1 MIKVSSQQ
9 EAITLINS
17 YAPSTG
23 APKYTTQVST
33 DVKGEIDNNTV
44 TVDFNTMLTSMDRSS
59 RKKKINKEIGAVKDT
74 LDQMDL
80 IDTFRAFHPK
90 AAEIHSFQVHRTF
103 SRIDHMLGH
112 KTRLDN
118 FKETE
123 VVSSVFSD
131 KNGTKP
137 EMNYKKKTKPHKHRE
152 AK

>member
-1 MIKVSSQQ
+1 
-9 EAITLINS
+9 
-17 YAPSTG
+17 
-23 APKYTTQVST
+23 
-33 DVKGEIDNNTV
+33 
-44 TVDFNTMLTSMDRSS
+44 
-59 RKKKINKEIGAVKDT
+59 
-74 LDQMDL
+74 MDL
-80 IDTFRAFHPK
+80 IDTFGAFHPK

-112 KTRLDN
+112 KTRLDK

-137 EMNYKKKTKPHKHRE
+137 EMNYKKKTNPHKHRE